1 MNIVKLKGLLYLC
14 CLWMMPVLVSAQ
26 KTASESRVDTLS
38 WKERLTFRTN
48 MVDWTLLVPN
58 IGVEYDIRK
67 ENWNRWTVG
76 LNLRGNWQTHHTF
89 KPGLVYN
96 IRGVRA
102 EFRNY
107 WRPREINETFPAHTG
122 YLDRLFSC
130 RRKKVK
136 HPGVVFYRGAYV
148 SFNDFSIK
156 LTSKGYQ
163 GQAYTFGFTYGMVK
177 PLYVFNNGS
186 SLDLELGISAGISYA
201 RYDEYRHD
209 RESNCYPVTKQ
220 GDPKVVL
227 PPTVSDVRVGFVYR
241 IGKYPLAKKY
251 HWRYDV
257 DQIYRELQESIADS
271 LDRVR
276 RDNKLLDSLTNDAR
290 NTFWHVY
297 DSVYS
302 IKKHE
307 RDSINDIKAKND
319 AMEKQRLAE
328 AKERERQA
336 KADAKAAEKQAKAAA
351 KDSIGTAPAGVNPA
365 ADDSTAVPAAPGAD
379 STAVVVPVDTTGTA
393 PEPDEADSVAVEPV
407 AGPDST
413 VVSAEE
419 APAEQV
425 SSPEE
430 PSSEEPSPEEPSSEE
445 QESPASEGETPETP
459 ATPTS
464 EESEEASQEQT
475 EDENN
480 EEGKEADD
488 EA

>member
-1 MNIVKLKGLLYLC
+1 MNIFKLKGLLYLC
-14 CLWMMPVLVSAQ
+14 CLWMMPALVSAQ

-319 AMEKQRLAE
+319 AMEKQRQAE

-365 ADDSTAVPAAPGAD
+365 ADDSM
-379 STAVVVPVDTTGTA
+379 AVVTPVDTTGTA

-407 AGPDST
+407 AGSDST
-413 VVSAEE
+413 AVSVE
-419 APAEQV
+419 APPVEQV

>member
-89 KPGLVYN
+89 KPGIVYN

-209 RESNCYPVTKQ
+209 RESNCYPVTKV

-319 AMEKQRLAE
+319 AMEKQRQAD

-351 KDSIGTAPAGVNPA
+351 KDS
-365 ADDSTAVPAAPGAD
+365 TAVPAAPGAD
-379 STAVVVPVDTTGTA
+379 STAVVVPVDTTGVVT
-393 PEPDEADSVAVEPV
+393 EPDKADSVAVEPV

-413 VVSAEE
+413 AVSAEE

-425 SSPEE
+425 SSSEE
-430 PSSEEPSPEEPSSEE
+430 PSSEEPSSEE

-459 ATPTS
+459 ATPATTTS